1 MVCAVSSEVKTFRI
15 EGLALFS
22 PDRVRLWQKFS
33 LEVRALSREEALE
46 KVYSLMGSKHKLK
59 RKHIKI
65 LNVVEIS
72 PEEARRKIIREL
84 AKLEGWYS

>member
-1 MVCAVSSEVKTFRI
+1 MVSSEVKTYRVN
-15 EGLALFS
+15 GVALFS
-22 PDRVRLWQKFS
+22 PDRVRFWQKFS

-65 LNVVEIS
+65 LDVVEIS
-72 PEEARRKIIREL
+72 PEEARKRIVREL
-84 AKLEGWYS
+84 AKLEGWSS

>member
-1 MVCAVSSEVKTFRI
+1 MSSEVKTYRVN
-15 EGLALFS
+15 GVALFS
-22 PDRVRLWQKFS
+22 PDRVRFWQKFS

-65 LNVVEIS
+65 LDVVEIS
-72 PEEARRKIIREL
+72 PEEARKRIVREL
-84 AKLEGWYS
+84 AKLEGWSS

>member
-1 MVCAVSSEVKTFRI
+1 MSSEVKTYRVN
-15 EGLALFS
+15 GVALFS
-22 PDRVRLWQKFS
+22 PDRTRLWQKFS

-65 LNVVEIS
+65 LDVIEIS
-72 PEEARRKIIREL
+72 PEEAKKRIVKEL
-84 AKLEGWYS
+84 AKLEGWSS

>member
-1 MVCAVSSEVKTFRI
+1 MGSEVKTFRI

>member
-1 MVCAVSSEVKTFRI
+1 VVSSEVKTYRVN
-15 EGLALFS
+15 GVALFS
-22 PDRVRLWQKFS
+22 PDRVRFWQKFS

-65 LNVVEIS
+65 LDVVEIS
-72 PEEARRKIIREL
+72 PEEARKRIVREL
-84 AKLEGWYS
+84 AKLEGWSS

>member
-1 MVCAVSSEVKTFRI
+1 MSSEVKTYRVN
-15 EGLALFS
+15 GVALFS
-22 PDRVRLWQKFS
+22 PDRVRFWQKFS

-65 LNVVEIS
+65 LNIVEIS
-72 PEEARRKIIREL
+72 PEEAKKRIVREL
-84 AKLEGWYS
+84 AKLEGWSD

>member
-1 MVCAVSSEVKTFRI
+1 MSSEVKTYRVN
-15 EGLALFS
+15 GVALFS
-22 PDRVRLWQKFS
+22 PDKVRFWQKFS

-65 LNVVEIS
+65 LDVVEIS
-72 PEEARRKIIREL
+72 PEEAKKRIVKEL
-84 AKLEGWYS
+84 AKLEGWFS

>member
-1 MVCAVSSEVKTFRI
+1 MSSEVKTYRVN
-15 EGLALFS
+15 GVALFS
-22 PDRVRLWQKFS
+22 PDKVRFWQKFS

-65 LNVVEIS
+65 LDVFEIS
-72 PEEARRKIIREL
+72 PEEAKKRIVKEL
-84 AKLEGWYS
+84 AKLEGWFS

>member
-1 MVCAVSSEVKTFRI
+1 VSSEVKTFRI

-22 PDRVRLWQKFS
+22 PDRVRFWQKFS
-33 LEVRALSREEALE
+33 LEVRALTREEALE

-72 PEEARRKIIREL
+72 PEEARKKFVREL
-84 AKLEGWYS
+84 ARLEGWSS

>member
-1 MVCAVSSEVKTFRI
+1 VGSEVKTFRI